1 MSISLSA
8 STSQRSHQSLS
19 VCFAGRIDGL
29 SSEQVLILAAVYK
42 ARPTWPERNTS
53 STRRVNHDWALMCEN
68 LEDSC
73 DASLTLQN
81 ISTGNCKQRFPENL
95 SALMCVCGKMR
106 GRWKLSREN
115 SFRRRRRKNTEKEE
129 AALYIIAHCI
139 IYKET
144 RNNRMQCRSAV
155 LPPEAARKVRTRSAA
170 ACERRHLHL
179 NPVSA
184 DMFYKCVC
192 FNVSLP
198 VCVWSWLFHEGSLLI
213 SHWHHDTGGRLTHPK
228 MCGYISPSLE
238 SLSYLFHQLAP
249 FIYYNLNQF
258 FQQIFHYF
266 CFYLVFLSL

>member
-8 STSQRSHQSLS
+8 STSQHSHQSLS

-29 SSEQVLILAAVYK
+29 SSEQVLILAVVYK

-53 STRRVNHDWALMCEN
+53 STRRVNHDWALMYEN
-68 LEDSC
+68 LEVSC

-81 ISTGNCKQRFPENL
+81 KSTGNCKQRFPENL

-115 SFRRRRRKNTEKEE
+115 SFRIILPMRERTRSEEVGCKEKKKNTEKEE

-144 RNNRMQCRSAV
+144 RSNRMQCRSAV

-198 VCVWSWLFHEGSLLI
+198 VCVWSLLFHEGSLLI

-228 MCGYISPSLE
+228 MSGYISPSLE
-238 SLSYLFHQLAP
+238 SLLYRFTS
-249 FIYYNLNQF
+249 
-258 FQQIFHYF
+258 
-266 CFYLVFLSL
+266 